1 MFLIKLNKTTYLILC
16 LVVSAFLFFGLD
28 LFLGSVQIPFKN
40 IISILIGETTEKES
54 WQIIILQSRLPK
66 AIAAVLCGGALSVC
80 GLQMQTL
87 FRNPLAGPY
96 ILGISSG
103 AGLGVA
109 IFIMGLSFLGFST
122 SNLGLSA
129 NSGIIIASIL
139 GSFGVLAI
147 LLSIISKLKD
157 IMTVLILGIMIGS
170 VITAIIGIIQYFS
183 YDAQLKSFIMWTMGN
198 LSSITNSQISLLA
211 PIVIAGLLLSFAAS
225 KNLNAYLLGE
235 DHAKSLGVNIK
246 KSRIIIILITSIL
259 TGSITAYCGPIGFV
273 GIVIPHLARMIS
285 NSSDHRI
292 LIPLSILLGINVL
305 LIADIISQLPG
316 LEQSLPINS
325 ITSIIGVP
333 FIIWIIL
340 KNKKIANLN

>member
-1 MFLIKLNKTTYLILC
+1 MKQGKSNKTIYLIASLIIGT
-16 LVVSAFLFFGLD
+16 VLFFILD
-28 LFLGSVQIPFKN
+28 LFLGSVHIPIKN
-40 IISILIGETTEKES
+40 IIAILFGEIPEKES
-54 WQIIILQSRLPK
+54 WSVIILESRLPK
-66 AIAAVLCGGALSVC
+66 AIAAILCGAALSVS

-109 IFIMGLSFLGFST
+109 IFIMGLSFLGVSVT
-122 SNLGLSA
+122 GIGLPA
-129 NSGIIIASIL
+129 NSGMIISSIL

-147 LLSIISKLKD
+147 LLSIINRLKD

-183 YDAQLKSFIMWTMGN
+183 HDSQLKSFIMWTMGD
-198 LSSITNSQISLLA
+198 LSSITNSQLTLLA
-211 PIVIAGLLLSFAAS
+211 PIVLIGLALAFISS
-225 KNLNAYLLGE
+225 KSLNAYLLGE
-235 DHAKSLGVNIK
+235 EYATSLGVNIK
-246 KSRIIIILITSIL
+246 KSRIIIIVITSVL
-259 TGSITAYCGPIGFV
+259 TGSITAYCGPIGFI

-285 NSSDHRI
+285 NSSDHKI

-305 LIADIISQLPG
+305 LISDIISQLPG

-325 ITSIIGVP
+325 ITSLIGIP

-340 KNKKIANLN
+340 KNKKITNLN

>member
-1 MFLIKLNKTTYLILC
+1 MDNSISNKIRITILLLIAGVFIL
-16 LVVSAFLFFGLD
+16 FGLD
-28 LFLGSVQIPFKN
+28 LFLGSVKIPFKS
-40 IISILIGETTEKES
+40 ICSILIGETTEKES
-54 WQIIILQSRLPK
+54 WEIIIFQSRFPK
-66 AIAAVLCGGALSVC
+66 AIAAILCGSALSVC

-109 IFIMGLSFLGFST
+109 IFIMGLSFLGISASAIT
-122 SNLGLSA
+122 LSA

-147 LLSIISKLKD
+147 LLSVISRLKD

-183 YDAQLKSFIMWTMGN
+183 HDAQLKSFIMWTMGN
-198 LSSITNSQISLLA
+198 LSSVTNDQLTLLA
-211 PIVIAGLLLSFAAS
+211 PIVVIGLILSFIAS
-225 KNLNAYLLGE
+225 KSLNAYLLGE
-235 DHAKSLGVNIK
+235 AYAKSLGVNIK
-246 KSRIIIILITSIL
+246 QSRILIIIITSIL
-259 TGSITAYCGPIGFV
+259 TGSITAYCGPIGFI

-285 NSSDHRI
+285 NSSDHRV
-292 LIPLSILLGINVL
+292 LTPLSILLGINVL

-316 LEQSLPINS
+316 LDQNLPINS
-325 ITSIIGVP
+325 ITSLIGIP

>member
-1 MFLIKLNKTTYLILC
+1 MNFSASNRISYTVIVLIAS
-16 LVVSAFLFFGLD
+16 VFLFFGLD
-28 LFLGSVQIPFKN
+28 LFFGSVQIPFKS
-40 IISILIGETTEKES
+40 ILTILIGETAEKES
-54 WQIIILQSRLPK
+54 WRIIILESRLPK
-66 AIAAVLCGGALSVC
+66 AIAAILCGSALSVC

-109 IFIMGLSFLGFST
+109 IFIMGLSFLGFSN
-122 SNLGLSA
+122 SGLGLTA

-147 LLSIISKLKD
+147 LLSIINKLKD

-183 YDAQLKSFIMWTMGN
+183 HDAQLKSFIMWTMGN
-198 LSSITNSQISLLA
+198 LSSITNSQIMLLA
-211 PIVIAGLLLSFAAS
+211 PIVIVGLILSFAAS
-225 KNLNAYLLGE
+225 KNLNAYLFGE

-246 KSRIIIILITSIL
+246 NSRIVIILITSIL

-292 LIPLSILLGINVL
+292 LTPLSILLGINVL

-316 LEQSLPINS
+316 LEQSLPLNS

>member
-1 MFLIKLNKTTYLILC
+1 MNFLQINRISATLLILITGI
-16 LVVSAFLFFGLD
+16 VFFFSLD
-28 LFLGSVQIPFKN
+28 LFLGSVNIPFN
-40 IISILIGETTEKES
+40 SIFSILIGKSVEKES
-54 WQIIILQSRLPK
+54 WTIIIMQSRLPR
-66 AIAAVLCGGALSVC
+66 AIAAILCGSALSVC

-109 IFIMGLSFLGFST
+109 IFIMGLSFLGISASSISFST
-122 SNLGLSA
+122 
-129 NSGIIIASIL
+129 NSGLIAAAIL
-139 GSFGVLAI
+139 GSLAVLGI
-147 LLSIISKLKD
+147 LLSVISRLKD

-183 YDAQLKSFIMWTMGN
+183 HDAQLKSFIMWTMGN
-198 LSSITNSQISLLA
+198 LSGITNDQLLLLT
-211 PIVIAGLLLSFAAS
+211 PIVLCGLTFSFIAS

-235 DHAKSLGVNIK
+235 AYAKSLGVNIK
-246 KSRIIIILITSIL
+246 QSRIVIIIITSIL
-259 TGSITAYCGPIGFV
+259 TGSITAYCGPIGFI
-273 GIVIPHLARMIS
+273 GIVIPHLARIIS

-292 LIPLSILLGINVL
+292 LTPLSILLGVNVL

-316 LEQSLPINS
+316 LDQNLPINS
-325 ITSIIGVP
+325 ITSLIGIP

-340 KNKKIANLN
+340 KNKKIAKLN

>member
-1 MFLIKLNKTTYLILC
+1 MDQPSNKIKFTLITLFIGTLI
-16 LVVSAFLFFGLD
+16 FFGLD
-28 LFLGSVQIPFKN
+28 LFLGSVHIPFHK
-40 IISILIGETTEKES
+40 IVSILFGHAPEKES
-54 WQIIILQSRLPK
+54 WQIIIFQSRLPR
-66 AIAAVLCGGALSVC
+66 AFSAVLCGSALSVC

-109 IFIMGLSFLGFST
+109 IFIMGISFLGI
-122 SNLGLSA
+122 SA
-129 NSGIIIASIL
+129 TGINIPTNEGIIVASIL
-139 GSFGVLAI
+139 GSLGVLAI
-147 LLSIISKLKD
+147 LLSVIKRLKD

-183 YDAQLKSFIMWTMGN
+183 HDAQLKSFIMWTMGN
-198 LSSITNSQISLLA
+198 LNAVTNDQLMLLT
-211 PIVIAGLLLSFAAS
+211 PIVFIGVTLSFIAS

-235 DHAKSLGVNIK
+235 AYAKSLGVNIK
-246 KSRIIIILITSIL
+246 RSRIVIILITSVL
-259 TGSITAYCGPIGFV
+259 TGSITAFCGPIGFI
-273 GIVIPHLARMIS
+273 GIVVPHLARMLS

-292 LIPLSILLGINVL
+292 LTPLTVLLGINIL
-305 LIADIISQLPG
+305 LISDIISQLPG
-316 LEQSLPINS
+316 LDQNLPLNS
-325 ITSIIGVP
+325 ITSLIGIP

>member
-1 MFLIKLNKTTYLILC
+1 MFPSNSNKTIYLSLY
-16 LVVSAFLFFGLD
+16 LTGLALFFFGLD
-28 LFLGSVQIPFKN
+28 LFLGSVNIPFKSILN
-40 IISILIGETTEKES
+40 ILIGSTTEKES
-54 WQIIILQSRLPK
+54 WEIIVLQSRLPK
-66 AIAAVLCGGALSVC
+66 AIAAILCGGALSVC

-109 IFIMGLSFLGFST
+109 IFIMGLSFLGIPTAAIALST
-122 SNLGLSA
+122 
-129 NSGIIIASIL
+129 NSGMIIASIL
-139 GSFGVLAI
+139 GSFVVLSI
-147 LLSIISKLKD
+147 LLSVISRLKD

-183 YDAQLKSFIMWTMGN
+183 NDAQLKSFIMWTMGN
-198 LSSITNSQISLLA
+198 LSGVTNDQLILLA
-211 PIVIAGLLLSFAAS
+211 PIIIIGLVLSFIAS
-225 KNLNAYLLGE
+225 KNLNTYLLGE
-235 DHAKSLGVNIK
+235 DYAKSLGVNIK
-246 KSRIIIILITSIL
+246 KSRIAIIVIASIL
-259 TGSITAYCGPIGFV
+259 TGSITAYCGPIGFI

-292 LIPLSILLGINVL
+292 LTPLSILLGINVL

-316 LEQSLPINS
+316 LDQNLPINS
-325 ITSIIGVP
+325 ITSLIGIP

>member
-1 MFLIKLNKTTYLILC
+1 MDQSAPNKIKYTLIALLIGTF
-16 LVVSAFLFFGLD
+16 VFFGLD
-28 LFLGSVQIPFKN
+28 LFLGSIHIPFPK
-40 IISILIGETTEKES
+40 IVGILFGNTLEKES
-54 WQIIILQSRLPK
+54 WQIIIFQSRLPR
-66 AIAAVLCGGALSVC
+66 AFAAVLCGSALSIC

-109 IFIMGLSFLGFST
+109 IFIMGISFLGISIT
-122 SNLGLSA
+122 GINIPT
-129 NSGIIIASIL
+129 NSGIIVASIL
-139 GSFGVLAI
+139 GSLGVLAI
-147 LLSIISKLKD
+147 LLSVIKRLKD

-183 YDAQLKSFIMWTMGN
+183 HDAQLKSFIMWTMGN
-198 LSSITNSQISLLA
+198 LNAVTNDQLILLT
-211 PIVIAGLLLSFAAS
+211 PIVFIGLTLSFIAS

-235 DHAKSLGVNIK
+235 AYAKSLGVNVK
-246 KSRIIIILITSIL
+246 RSRIAIILITSVL
-259 TGSITAYCGPIGFV
+259 TGSITAFCGPIGFI
-273 GIVIPHLARMIS
+273 GIVVPHLARMLS

-292 LIPLSILLGINVL
+292 LTPLTVLLGINML
-305 LIADIISQLPG
+305 LISDIISQLPG
-316 LEQSLPINS
+316 LDQNLPINS
-325 ITSIIGVP
+325 ITSLIGIP

>member
-1 MFLIKLNKTTYLILC
+1 MNQSNSNRTSYLLLFLIVGI
-16 LVVSAFLFFGLD
+16 FIFFGLD
-28 LFLGSVQIPFKN
+28 LFLGSVHIPFKSIFN
-40 IISILIGETTEKES
+40 ILIGETTEKES
-54 WQIIILQSRLPK
+54 WQIIVFHSRLPK
-66 AIAAVLCGGALSVC
+66 AIAAVLCGSALSVC

-109 IFIMGLSFLGFST
+109 IFIMGLSFLGISAST
-122 SNLGLSA
+122 ITLSA
-129 NSGIIIASIL
+129 NSGIIIASII
-139 GSFGVLAI
+139 GSLGVLSI
-147 LLSIISKLKD
+147 LLSVINRLKD

-183 YDAQLKSFIMWTMGN
+183 QDVQLKSFIMWTMGN
-198 LSSITNSQISLLA
+198 LSSVTNDQLVLLT
-211 PIVIAGLLLSFAAS
+211 PIVIIGLILSFIAS

-235 DHAKSLGVNIK
+235 AYAKSLGVNIK
-246 KSRIIIILITSIL
+246 QSRIVIIIITSIL
-259 TGSITAYCGPIGFV
+259 TGSITAYCGPIGFI

-292 LIPLSILLGINVL
+292 LTPLSILLGINVL

-316 LEQSLPINS
+316 LDQNLPINS
-325 ITSIIGVP
+325 ITSLIGIP